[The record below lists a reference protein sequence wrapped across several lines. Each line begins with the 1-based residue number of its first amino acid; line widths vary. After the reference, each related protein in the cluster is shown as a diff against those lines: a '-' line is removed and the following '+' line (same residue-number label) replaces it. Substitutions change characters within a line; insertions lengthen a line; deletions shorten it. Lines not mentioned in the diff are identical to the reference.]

1 MFNIDFH
8 FGDIWSM
15 SKKVMGYEID
25 KYLGEGACGIVR
37 LGKKVSDG
45 TYVALKIHR
54 KDDAELTEKDIQAF
68 E

>member
-1 MFNIDFH
+1 
-8 FGDIWSM
+8 
-15 SKKVMGYEID
+15 MGYEID